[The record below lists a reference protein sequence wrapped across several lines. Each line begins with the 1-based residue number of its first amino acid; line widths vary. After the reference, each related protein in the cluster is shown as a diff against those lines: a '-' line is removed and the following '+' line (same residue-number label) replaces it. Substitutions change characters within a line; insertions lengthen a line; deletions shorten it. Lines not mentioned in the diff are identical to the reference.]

1 MYRIIGS
8 DQREYGP
15 VSADEVR
22 RWIAEGRLHPK
33 SLVRTEGTT
42 EWKPLAS
49 FAEFAGAFLAQP
61 VPTAA
66 TLVPVQQSNSMA
78 TLGVVFSSLGLVC
91 CCSPFAIL
99 GLIFSCIGLS
109 QANRDPLNT
118 GKPAA
123 IAGIVL
129 GIISLAGSIAGLFL
143 GLFGELLEQFGK
155 F

>member
-33 SLVRTEGTT
+33 SLVRTEGAT

-49 FAEFAGAFLAQP
+49 FAEFAGAFFPQP
-61 VPTAA
+61 AA
-66 TLVPVQQSNSMA
+66 LVPVQQSNSMA

-118 GKPAA
+118 GKSAA

-143 GLFGELLEQFGK
+143 GLFGQLLEQFGK